1 MNDIALPPLGAR
13 AHLAWRALWGA
24 SPATRLPAAVAKSIR
39 EQEWSSEIL
48 MRIVQLVIVVA
59 FGILYF
65 VSPKPHTAASSSLV
79 PTALAIYL
87 ALTVFGLAWSLR
99 RELPDWAAYGS
110 VAVDVGLLMVLIW
123 SFHRQYGQP
132 PSFYL
137 KAPTFLYVF
146 IFITLRALRF
156 RPSFVVLAG
165 SATILAWAAMVAYV
179 LVAEGREP
187 LTRDYVRYLTSN
199 ALLIGGEIDKLIAIG
214 VVTGILYVLLRRTR
228 ALLVQAVSEGA
239 AAANLSRFFDETV
252 ASRIRIADDPS
263 AQATRREAAL
273 LFVDLR
279 GFTQLAARLEP
290 TEVIR
295 FLAEYQRR
303 LVPLVRAHGGV
314 IDKFLGDGIM
324 ASFGTAQA
332 SSTYAADALRTVDA
346 IMAEVRRWSADGPLS
361 RLPPRSVGA
370 AVAAGSVIFGTV
382 GDPTRLEFTVIGAPV
397 NLAAKLEKTNKR
409 LGSQAITTADA
420 YALAVAQ
427 GYSVQP
433 TAAFVRREVEGV
445 PGPQELVILHA

>member
-1 MNDIALPPLGAR
+1 
-13 AHLAWRALWGA
+13 
-24 SPATRLPAAVAKSIR
+24 
-39 EQEWSSEIL
+39 
-48 MRIVQLVIVVA
+48 MRIVQLVILVA

-65 VSPKPHTAASSSLV
+65 VAPKPHATTTSSLV
-79 PTALAIYL
+79 PAALGIYL
-87 ALTVFGLAWSLR
+87 ALTLFGLFWSLR
-99 RELPDWAAYGS
+99 RELPDWAAYS
-110 VAVDVGLLMVLIW
+110 SIAIDIGLLMVLIW
-123 SFHRQYGQP
+123 SFHRQYDQP

-156 RPSFVVLAG
+156 RPSFVVVAGLA
-165 SATILAWAAMVAYV
+165 TMLAWVVMVGHV
-179 LVAEGREP
+179 LVVEGAEP
-187 LTRDYVRYLTSN
+187 ITRDYVEYLTRN
-199 ALLIGGEIDKLIAIG
+199 ALLIGAEIDKLIAVG
-214 VVTGILYVLLRRTR
+214 MVTGILYVLLRRTR

-252 ASRIRIADDPS
+252 ASRIRVADDLL
-263 AQATRREAAL
+263 AQGTHRQAAV

-279 GFTQLAARLEP
+279 GFTQLAARVDP

-295 FLAEYQRR
+295 LLAEYQRR
-303 LVPLVRAHGGV
+303 VVPLIRAHRGV

-324 ASFGTAQA
+324 ASFGAAQA

-346 IMAEVRRWSADGPLS
+346 IMADAAHWNEGGPLS

-370 AVAAGSVIFGTV
+370 AVAAGMVIFGTV

-397 NLAAKLEKTNKR
+397 NLAAKLEKANKQ

-420 YALAVAQ
+420 YALAIAQ
-427 GYSVQP
+427 GYPPQEP
-433 TAAFVRREVEGV
+433 AAIVEREVEGA